1 MTSAFVCIIKMPT
14 KKIWKRYV
22 LLYQLK
28 NADNMEAIFKI
39 NVNQID
45 NGFVDS
51 IKKMFKQKELIIR
64 ISASEDE
71 SEYLLSSDANKKHI
85 LDNISTEPSIRF
97 TGKEFEKYI
106 AQI

>member
-1 MTSAFVCIIKMPT
+1 
-14 KKIWKRYV
+14 
-22 LLYQLK
+22 
-28 NADNMEAIFKI
+28 MEAIFKL
-39 NVNQID
+39 NVDQID

-71 SEYLLSSDANKKHI
+71 SEYLLSCDANKKHI
-85 LDNISTEPSIRF
+85 LDNISAEPSIRF
-97 TGKEFEKYI
+97 TGKEFEKYV

>member
-1 MTSAFVCIIKMPT
+1 
-14 KKIWKRYV
+14 
-22 LLYQLK
+22 
-28 NADNMEAIFKI
+28 MEAIFKL
-39 NVNQID
+39 NVDQID

-85 LDNISTEPSIRF
+85 LDNISAEPSIRF
-97 TGKEFEKYI
+97 SGKEFEKYV
-106 AQI
+106 AQM